1 LKTNHKMSKK
11 SISYT
16 AALEQLK
23 NIASDLENQKVPLEK
38 LPKTLQEAS
47 DLLKYCREQLRSL
60 EDGINKVEDK
70 K

>member
-1 LKTNHKMSKK
+1 MAKK

-70 K
+70 KQE

>member
-1 LKTNHKMSKK
+1 MAKK

-38 LPKTLQEAS
+38 LPKTLKEAS

-60 EDGINKVEDK
+60 EDGINKVDDK
-70 K
+70 KQE

>member
-1 LKTNHKMSKK
+1 MAKK

-60 EDGINKVEDK
+60 EEGINKVEDK
-70 K
+70 KQE